1 MALAK
6 RAIEIIHAHKVR
18 PAGLCAASGTRGK
31 KPAAVCMADGRGGVC
46 HGHDSWTM
54 SDAGTEL
61 CGGRVSECSFTKLR
75 RVRAVEPTLGDNF
88 AGHL

>member
-46 HGHDSWTM
+46 HGHDSWTR

-61 CGGRVSECSFTKLR
+61 CTVSVSSFQKIAQSSAPR
-75 RVRAVEPTLGDNF
+75 RGDNF